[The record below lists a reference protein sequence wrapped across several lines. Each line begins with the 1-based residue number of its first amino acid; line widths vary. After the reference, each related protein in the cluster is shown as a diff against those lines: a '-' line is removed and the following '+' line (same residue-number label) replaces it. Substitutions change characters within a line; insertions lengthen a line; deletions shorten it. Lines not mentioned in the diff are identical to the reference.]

1 MKLDATDLRLLDLLQ
16 QDAARS
22 NQDLAAAAHTSAA
35 TALRR
40 VRRLVDAGV
49 IERQV
54 ALLSPDRIGV
64 GLTAIV
70 EISLDRQGA
79 EHLDAFEQRV
89 AADDEVQQLWKGVAE
104 RTGSEPR
111 PRRVLNRAL
120 VGVAATLLV
129 MLGVGRVV
137 IGPPVS
143 SAGRDASIVV
153 EETAPMT
160 EGALSVERGDLC
172 SRPEQGIGF
181 HCGYL
186 ALASR

>member
-1 MKLDATDLRLLDLLQ
+1 MSRCGKTHLLDAAVQGELPDEALREHAAHCARCRHELQ
-16 QDAARS
+16 WLETERRLFRERAAR
-22 NQDLAAAAHTSAA
+22 
-35 TALRR
+35 
-40 VRRLVDAGV
+40 
-49 IERQV
+49 
-54 ALLSPDRIGV
+54 
-64 GLTAIV
+64 
-70 EISLDRQGA
+70 
-79 EHLDAFEQRV
+79 
-89 AADDEVQQLWKGVAE
+89 DEVQQLWKGVAE